1 MGTGVPSSEQTSCA
15 KGDPQVYCSE
25 GAGGTEAV
33 QVTDCESPEDGR
45 PQNEPSHRNSEDS
58 GQLMTSYEGKAK
70 GYQVPPFGWR
80 ICLAHEF
87 AEKRKPFNAND
98 ISLSNLVKHLGM
110 GLRYLQWWYRK
121 TQVEKKKPFID
132 LINCVPLRQ
141 IYGCPLGGIGGGT
154 ITRGWRGQFCR
165 WQLNPGMYQHR
176 TVIADQVRAK
186 RWRRGPGQDL
196 PRPGRASLL
205 M

>member
-45 PQNEPSHRNSEDS
+45 PQNEPSYRNSEDS
-58 GQLMTSYEGKAK
+58 GQLMASYEGKAK

-110 GLRYLQWWYRK
+110 GLR
-121 TQVEKKKPFID
+121 
-132 LINCVPLRQ
+132 
-141 IYGCPLGGIGGGT
+141 
-154 ITRGWRGQFCR
+154 
-165 WQLNPGMYQHR
+165 
-176 TVIADQVRAK
+176 
-186 RWRRGPGQDL
+186 
-196 PRPGRASLL
+196 
-205 M
+205 